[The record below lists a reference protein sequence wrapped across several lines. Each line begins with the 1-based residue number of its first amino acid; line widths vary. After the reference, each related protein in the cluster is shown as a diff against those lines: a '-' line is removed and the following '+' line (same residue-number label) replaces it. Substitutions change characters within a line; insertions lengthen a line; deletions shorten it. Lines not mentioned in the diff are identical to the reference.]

1 MDKMENG
8 FSSTVQNNGN
18 NSKTDYGTVTLLIE
32 NGKEHLIFL
41 LYISRKVPLKDID
54 MYRMTRSVQ

>member
-18 NSKTDYGTVTLLIE
+18 NSKTDYGTVSLFIE
-32 NGKEHLIFL
+32 NGKEHFIFL
-41 LYISRKVPLKDID
+41 LYIISRKVPLED
-54 MYRMTRSVQ
+54 MYRMTSVQ